1 MVGLVAGSLTVGIG
15 LGLLTVRGTDRDS
28 AIGSFLAFGLGVGVL
43 LIRLN
48 KNGYATQATNLLFG
62 SILAVSD
69 RQLTELAVAAAMVLV
84 LLGLVYR
91 PLLFASVDPEG
102 AEARGVSLRRV
113 SVILLVLVALATA
126 EAIQIVGVL
135 LVLTLV
141 ITPAAAATRLT
152 SRPALALVLS
162 VCIAL
167 VATEGGIL
175 LTLVKDYPPSF
186 FISSISFA
194 LYLVARIVGS
204 RNLSR
209 RSADVRT
216 GVTIT
221 PASVAG
227 QTR

>member
-1 MVGLVAGSLTVGIG
+1 MSLPAPCTVQVPALSDWLRRLHPQGFVAQALGFTSGLFGGMAGNQGG
-15 LGLLTVRGTDRDS
+15 LRAGAL
-28 AIGSFLAFGLGVGVL
+28 LAFDL
-43 LIRLN
+43 
-48 KNGYATQATNLLFG
+48 
-62 SILAVSD
+62 S
-69 RQLTELAVAAAMVLV
+69 
-84 LLGLVYR
+84 
-91 PLLFASVDPEG
+91 
-102 AEARGVSLRRV
+102 
-113 SVILLVLVALATA
+113 
-126 EAIQIVGVL
+126 
-135 LVLTLV
+135 
-141 ITPAAAATRLT
+141 PA
-152 SRPALALVLS
+152 
-162 VCIAL
+162 AL